1 MSSSTSEKCHLI
13 VSFPKERRDDVRGRT
28 WFLPEAIFPPC
39 WRLLRPD
46 KSIRDDIGKSILLA
60 MTDERETMK
69 KSILRQQA
77 EEKLGKQKY
86 TEIPATEAENLRL
99 IHELEVHQIELEMQN
114 EELVQARAEAEE
126 IYRQYTDLY
135 DFAPIGYF
143 TLTRDGTILQANLAG
158 ATLLGAGAERI
169 KLINRRLGL
178 FISDESRPVF
188 SAFLESLLSCE
199 GRDTCEVAIENNGN
213 GLRWALI
220 KASCFEGGDVCRATL
235 TDITERK
242 QAEMELIQSE
252 AKFRS
257 TFDQSPVGSVIVGL
271 DKHFIRCNSA
281 FCNFLGYPESELIG
295 KTISDITHPEDL
307 EIGMKELK
315 QMMEGKIESYTR
327 QKRYIRKDGSII
339 WGEISIRLV
348 RDANNEPLYFLP
360 IIQNI
365 TERKQA
371 EEALGA
377 SEEKYRQIV
386 DTAGE
391 GIWMIDAEGNTTFAN
406 QKMTEL
412 LGYSAGEM
420 LGVSFF
426 TFMDEDGKALAAA
439 NVQRRRQGIKEQHD
453 FKFRRKDGT
462 DLWTILETNPIF
474 DKDGRYA
481 GALAMITNITE
492 RKQAEELVQRYADEL
507 EQRVEERTAQL
518 ISANRA
524 KDEFLANIS
533 HELRT
538 PLSGILGYSE
548 ILLEGVRGPLTEKQ
562 QQAVEMINSSGEY
575 LLKLVNDI
583 LDISRI
589 ETGKFEI
596 RPEIIDVNE
605 ICKSSL
611 SLILPLAGKKSIRVD
626 YSPCMDACTIFAD
639 PKRLKQM
646 LVNLLHN
653 AVKFTPEQGAVKF
666 NVQANAKE
674 GVMRFSITDT
684 GIGIKPEDI
693 QKIFNPFVQV
703 DSGLSRQYEGSGLGL
718 VLVKKLAELHGGG
731 VELQSDFGKG
741 SCFTLVLPW
750 ERSG

>member
-1 MSSSTSEKCHLI
+1 
-13 VSFPKERRDDVRGRT
+13 
-28 WFLPEAIFPPC
+28 
-39 WRLLRPD
+39 
-46 KSIRDDIGKSILLA
+46 
-60 MTDERETMK
+60 MK

-77 EEKLGKQKY
+77 EEKLGKQKSE
-86 TEIPATEAENLRL
+86 EIPATEAENLHL

-114 EELVQARAEAEE
+114 EQLVQARAEAEE

-143 TLTRDGTILQANLAG
+143 TLTRDGTILQTNLAG

-178 FISDESRPVF
+178 FFSDESRPVF

-199 GRDTCEVAIENNGN
+199 GNDTCEVAIENNGN
-213 GLRWALI
+213 GLRWVLI
-220 KASCFEGGDVCRATL
+220 KASCFEGGNVCRATL
-235 TDITERK
+235 TDTTERK

-271 DKHFIRCNSA
+271 DKHLIRCNSA

-295 KTISDITHPEDL
+295 KTFLDVTHPEDL

-315 QMMEGKIESYTR
+315 QIVEGKIESYTR
-327 QKRYIRKDGSII
+327 QKRYLRKDGSII

-348 RDANNEPLYFLP
+348 RGANNEPLYFLP
-360 IIQNI
+360 IIQ
-365 TERKQA
+365 
-371 EEALGA
+371 
-377 SEEKYRQIV
+377 
-386 DTAGE
+386 
-391 GIWMIDAEGNTTFAN
+391 
-406 QKMTEL
+406 
-412 LGYSAGEM
+412 
-420 LGVSFF
+420 
-426 TFMDEDGKALAAA
+426 
-439 NVQRRRQGIKEQHD
+439 
-453 FKFRRKDGT
+453 
-462 DLWTILETNPIF
+462 
-474 DKDGRYA
+474 
-481 GALAMITNITE
+481 NITE

-524 KDEFLANIS
+524 KDEFLANVS

-538 PLSGILGYSE
+538 PLSGVLGYSE

-562 QQAVEMINSSGEY
+562 QQAVQMISSSGEY

-596 RPEIIDVNE
+596 RPEIMDVNE
-605 ICKSSL
+605 ICKASL
-611 SLILPLAGKKSIRVD
+611 SLILPLAEKKSIRVD
-626 YSPCMDACTIFAD
+626 YSPSTDALTLFAD

-653 AVKFTPEQGAVKF
+653 AVKFTPEQGSVKF

-684 GIGIKPEDI
+684 GIGIKPEEI
-693 QKIFNPFVQV
+693 EKLFMPFVQV
-703 DSGLSRQYEGSGLGL
+703 DSGLSRQYEGTGLGL
-718 VLVKKLAELHGGG
+718 ALVKKLAELHGGR

-741 SCFTLVLPW
+741 SCFTLILPW

>member
-1 MSSSTSEKCHLI
+1 
-13 VSFPKERRDDVRGRT
+13 
-28 WFLPEAIFPPC
+28 
-39 WRLLRPD
+39 
-46 KSIRDDIGKSILLA
+46 
-60 MTDERETMK
+60 MK

-77 EEKLGKQKY
+77 EEKLGKQKSE
-86 TEIPATEAENLRL
+86 EIPATEAENLHL

-114 EELVQARAEAEE
+114 EQLVQARAEAEE

-143 TLTRDGTILQANLAG
+143 TLTRDGTILQTNLAG

-178 FISDESRPVF
+178 FFSDESRPVF

-199 GRDTCEVAIENNGN
+199 GNDTCEVAIENNGN
-213 GLRWALI
+213 GLRWVLI
-220 KASCFEGGDVCRATL
+220 KASCFEGGNVCRATL
-235 TDITERK
+235 TDTTERK

-271 DKHFIRCNSA
+271 DKHLIRCNSA

-295 KTISDITHPEDL
+295 KTFLDVTHPEDL

-315 QMMEGKIESYTR
+315 QIVEGKIESYTR
-327 QKRYIRKDGSII
+327 QKRYLRKDGSII

-348 RDANNEPLYFLP
+348 RGANNEPLYFLP
-360 IIQNI
+360 IIQ
-365 TERKQA
+365 
-371 EEALGA
+371 
-377 SEEKYRQIV
+377 
-386 DTAGE
+386 
-391 GIWMIDAEGNTTFAN
+391 
-406 QKMTEL
+406 
-412 LGYSAGEM
+412 
-420 LGVSFF
+420 
-426 TFMDEDGKALAAA
+426 
-439 NVQRRRQGIKEQHD
+439 
-453 FKFRRKDGT
+453 
-462 DLWTILETNPIF
+462 
-474 DKDGRYA
+474 
-481 GALAMITNITE
+481 NITE

-524 KDEFLANIS
+524 KDEFLANVS

-538 PLSGILGYSE
+538 PLSGVLGYSE

-562 QQAVEMINSSGEY
+562 QQAVQMISSSGEY

-596 RPEIIDVNE
+596 RPEIMDVNE

-611 SLILPLAGKKSIRVD
+611 SLILPLAEKKSIRVD
-626 YSPCMDACTIFAD
+626 YSPSTDALTLFAD

-653 AVKFTPEQGAVKF
+653 AVKFTPEKGSVKF

-684 GIGIKPEDI
+684 GIGIKPEEI
-693 QKIFNPFVQV
+693 EKLFMPFVQV
-703 DSGLSRQYEGSGLGL
+703 DSGLSRQYEGTGLGL
-718 VLVKKLAELHGGG
+718 ALVKKLAELHEGR

-750 ERSG
+750 ESSG

>member
-1 MSSSTSEKCHLI
+1 
-13 VSFPKERRDDVRGRT
+13 
-28 WFLPEAIFPPC
+28 
-39 WRLLRPD
+39 
-46 KSIRDDIGKSILLA
+46 
-60 MTDERETMK
+60 MK

-77 EEKLGKQKY
+77 EEKLGKQKSE
-86 TEIPATEAENLRL
+86 EIPATEAENLHL

-114 EELVQARAEAEE
+114 EQLVQARAEAEE

-143 TLTRDGTILQANLAG
+143 TLTRDGTILQTNLAG

-178 FISDESRPVF
+178 FFSDESRPVF

-199 GRDTCEVAIENNGN
+199 GNDTCEVAIENNGN
-213 GLRWALI
+213 GLRWVLI
-220 KASCFEGGDVCRATL
+220 KASCFEGGNVCRATL
-235 TDITERK
+235 TDTTERK

-271 DKHFIRCNSA
+271 DKHLIRCNSA

-295 KTISDITHPEDL
+295 KTFLDVTHPEDL

-315 QMMEGKIESYTR
+315 QIVEGKIESYTR
-327 QKRYIRKDGSII
+327 QKRYLRKDGSII

-348 RDANNEPLYFLP
+348 RGANNEPLYFLP
-360 IIQNI
+360 IIQ
-365 TERKQA
+365 
-371 EEALGA
+371 
-377 SEEKYRQIV
+377 
-386 DTAGE
+386 
-391 GIWMIDAEGNTTFAN
+391 
-406 QKMTEL
+406 
-412 LGYSAGEM
+412 
-420 LGVSFF
+420 
-426 TFMDEDGKALAAA
+426 
-439 NVQRRRQGIKEQHD
+439 
-453 FKFRRKDGT
+453 
-462 DLWTILETNPIF
+462 
-474 DKDGRYA
+474 
-481 GALAMITNITE
+481 NITE

-524 KDEFLANIS
+524 KDEFLANVS

-538 PLSGILGYSE
+538 PLSGVLGYSE

-562 QQAVEMINSSGEY
+562 QQAVQMISSSGEY

-596 RPEIIDVNE
+596 RPEIMDVNE

-611 SLILPLAGKKSIRVD
+611 SLILPLAEKKSIRVD
-626 YSPCMDACTIFAD
+626 YSPSTDALTLFAD

-653 AVKFTPEQGAVKF
+653 AVKFTPEQGSVKF

-684 GIGIKPEDI
+684 GIGIKPEEI
-693 QKIFNPFVQV
+693 EKLFMPFVQV
-703 DSGLSRQYEGSGLGL
+703 DSGLSRQYEGTGLGL
-718 VLVKKLAELHGGG
+718 ALVKKLAELHGGR